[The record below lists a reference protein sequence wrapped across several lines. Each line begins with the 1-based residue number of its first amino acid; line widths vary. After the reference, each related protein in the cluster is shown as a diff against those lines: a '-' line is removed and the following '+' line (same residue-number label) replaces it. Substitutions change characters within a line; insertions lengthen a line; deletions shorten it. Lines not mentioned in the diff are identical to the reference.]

1 MSSYPSQVIG
11 RSSMNTA
18 RKKKGSWEEETSAL
32 AAQYA
37 DVEKEGMK
45 LCNEVHQWQYL
56 YNNCVEKITENWNML
71 EKFFDLMNRTR
82 QMRID
87 QVRGIK
93 SPLDEAA
100 LEKIEGNVR
109 NLMNQM
115 KADVKKE
122 KEKYVIDLTGCAK
135 LSGLA
140 P

>member
-1 MSSYPSQVIG
+1 M
-11 RSSMNTA
+11 
-18 RKKKGSWEEETSAL
+18 

-37 DVEKEGMK
+37 DVEKQGMK
-45 LCNEVHQWQYL
+45 LCKEVHQWQYL
-56 YNNCVEKITENWNML
+56 CNNCVEKITENWNML

-93 SPLDEAA
+93 SPLDVAA